1 MVISREVYFNDACPS
16 INEVVKHVR
25 QRTGIPASYLADKWL
40 LTNPLN
46 KVDIFSLYQE
56 GDHTIVVTNDESAT
70 DLLGATL
77 YTLIEMGGFY
87 KDGTA

>member
-1 MVISREVYFNDACPS
+1 MVISREVNFTGTCPS
-16 INEVVKHVR
+16 IKEIVNHVR
-25 QRTGIPASYLADKWL
+25 QRTGVPVTYVADKWL

-56 GDHTIVVTNDESAT
+56 GDHTIVLTNDEPST

-77 YTLIEMGGFY
+77 YTLLEMGGSY
-87 KDGTA
+87 VD